1 MGETKL
7 KSKQKE
13 ITLNQIMNMEKQERV
28 HFANSIGG
36 FKSVGLIGT
45 QNKSKLTNLAIVDSI
60 IHIGS
65 NPPLFGMIFRPGVVE
80 RHTLENIVET
90 GFYTIN
96 HINENIFKQA
106 HQTSARYDR
115 EISEFEVSGLNKEY
129 KNNFF
134 APFVEESQVQLAM
147 EFKEK
152 IELTINNTVLVIG
165 EVKAVYYP
173 EDCLQKDGFLD
184 VEKAESITCSG
195 LDSYHKTIRIDRLSY
210 AKPNQELTSILP
222 L

>member
-1 MGETKL
+1 MGETTL
-7 KSKQKE
+7 KSKQKQ
-13 ITLNQIMNMEKQERV
+13 ITYAQIMNMEKQERV
-28 HFANSIGG
+28 HFANSLGG

-45 QNKSKLTNLAIVDSI
+45 QNKAGQTNVAIVDSI
-60 IHIGS
+60 LHIGS

-80 RHTLENIVET
+80 RHTLENILET

-115 EISEFEVSGLNKEY
+115 EISEFDVTYLNPEY
-129 KNNFF
+129 KDTFF
-134 APFVEESQVQLAM
+134 APFVAESHVQLAM

-152 IELTINNTVLVIG
+152 TVLSINNTVLVIG
-165 EVKAVYYP
+165 EVKAVYFP

-184 VEKAESITCSG
+184 IEKAESITCSG
-195 LDSYHKTIRIDRLSY
+195 LDSYHKTTRIDRLSY
-210 AKPNQELTSILP
+210 AKPNKPITSL

>member
-7 KSKQKE
+7 NSKQKQ
-13 ITLNQIMNMEKQERV
+13 ITSAQIMDMEKQERV
-28 HFANSIGG
+28 HFANSLCG

-45 QNKSKLTNLAIVDSI
+45 QNKKGQTNLAIVDSI
-60 IHIGS
+60 LHIGS

-80 RHTLENIVET
+80 RHTLENILET

-96 HINENIFKQA
+96 HITENIFKQA

-115 EISEFEVSGLNKEY
+115 EISEFEITNLNPSY
-129 KNNFF
+129 KNKFF
-134 APFVEESQVQLAM
+134 APFVAESPVQLAM

-152 IELTINNTVLVIG
+152 TILTINNTVLVIG
-165 EVKAVYYP
+165 EVKAVYFP
-173 EDCLQKDGFLD
+173 EDCLLQDGFLD
-184 VEKAESITCSG
+184 LEKAATITCSG
-195 LDSYHKTIRIDRLSY
+195 LDSYHKTTRIDRLSY
-210 AKPNQELTSILP
+210 AKPNKTTTSL

>member
-1 MGETKL
+1 MGETAL
-7 KSKQKE
+7 KSKQKQ
-13 ITLNQIMNMEKQERV
+13 ITYEQIMNMEKQKRV
-28 HFANSIGG
+28 HFANSLGG

-45 QNKSKLTNLAIVDSI
+45 QNKSRQTNLAIVDSI
-60 IHIGS
+60 LHIGS

-80 RHTLENIVET
+80 RHTLENILET

-115 EISEFEVSGLNKEY
+115 TISEFDVTDLNSEY
-129 KNNFF
+129 KNDFF

-152 IELTINNTVLVIG
+152 IILNINNTILVIG
-165 EVKAVYYP
+165 EVKAVYFP
-173 EDCLQKDGFLD
+173 ENCLQKDGFLD
-184 VEKAESITCSG
+184 IEKAESITCSG
-195 LDSYHKTIRIDRLSY
+195 LDSYHKTTKIDRLSY
-210 AKPNQELTSILP
+210 AKPNKPITSL

>member
-1 MGETKL
+1 MGETAL
-7 KSKQKE
+7 KSKQKQ
-13 ITLNQIMNMEKQERV
+13 ITYEQIMNMEKQKRV
-28 HFANSIGG
+28 HFANSLGG

-45 QNKSKLTNLAIVDSI
+45 QNKSRQTNLAIVDSI
-60 IHIGS
+60 LHIGS

-80 RHTLENIVET
+80 RHTLENILET

-115 EISEFEVSGLNKEY
+115 TISEFDVTDLNSEY
-129 KNNFF
+129 KNDFF

-165 EVKAVYYP
+165 EIKAVYYP

-184 VEKAESITCSG
+184 IEKAASLSCSG
-195 LDSYHKTIRIDRLSY
+195 LDSYHKTTRIDRLSY
-210 AKPNQELTSILP
+210 AKPDKTITSIL
-222 L
+222 

>member
-1 MGETKL
+1 MGETAL
-7 KSKQKE
+7 KSKQKQ
-13 ITLNQIMNMEKQERV
+13 ITYEQIMNMEKQKRV
-28 HFANSIGG
+28 HFANSLGG

-45 QNKSKLTNLAIVDSI
+45 QNKSRQTNLAIVDSI
-60 IHIGS
+60 LHIGS

-80 RHTLENIVET
+80 RHTLENILET

-115 EISEFEVSGLNKEY
+115 TISEFDVTDLNSEY
-129 KNNFF
+129 KNDFF

-152 IELTINNTVLVIG
+152 IILNINNTILVIG
-165 EVKAVYYP
+165 EVKAVYFP
-173 EDCLQKDGFLD
+173 ENCLQKDGFLD
-184 VEKAESITCSG
+184 IEKAESITCSG
-195 LDSYHKTIRIDRLSY
+195 LDSYHKTAKIDRLSY
-210 AKPNQELTSILP
+210 AKPNKPITSL